1 MCRASFVITWTGVF
15 SIKHFTYLYK
25 KVLNLEC
32 QNKCFLDMVQKL
44 MGDMMYFIVCFV
56 PIFDALWVEIKR
68 CIALYFIA
76 FSLAT
81 DNN

>member
-1 MCRASFVITWTGVF
+1 
-15 SIKHFTYLYK
+15 
-25 KVLNLEC
+25 
-32 QNKCFLDMVQKL
+32 MVQKL